1 MRSLNK
7 DGLVPIGKIIGA
19 HGIKGEVKVF
29 PYGEL
34 EDFELK
40 TVLVS
45 AKEAVKSFTVKRV
58 RKHKDFYILELEG
71 VSVRNDAEALI
82 GAEVRVPKDDL
93 PELDEDEYYY
103 MDLVGMDVM
112 TDEGKYLGS
121 ITNVIATGSNDVL
134 EVDGPF
140 GSVLIPALDNIII
153 EVDAVGRKV
162 TVRLMEGLLPG
173 ETEQ

>member
-1 MRSLNK
+1 MNK
-7 DGLVPIGKIIGA
+7 DGLVPIGKIIGV

-34 EDFELK
+34 EGFELK

-45 AKEAVKSFTVKRV
+45 AKEAVKSFMVKRV
-58 RKHKDFYILELEG
+58 RKHKDVYILELEG
-71 VSVRNDAEALI
+71 VSVRNDAQALI

-134 EVDGPF
+134 EVDGPL

>member
-1 MRSLNK
+1 MNK

-58 RKHKDFYILELEG
+58 RKHKEVYILELEG

-82 GAEVRVPKDDL
+82 GAEVGVPKDEL

-121 ITNVIATGSNDVL
+121 ISNVIATGSNDVF

-140 GSVLIPALDNIII
+140 GTVLIPALDNIII